1 MNSYFGRLRYNFKEK
16 YMLEA
21 TIRRDGSS
29 VFGEDV
35 RWATFPSV
43 AAGWIFS
50 DEPFIKKFYWLSFGK
65 IRASWGRSGQKF
77 HQSYLAHGLMGP
89 SGQDFLG
96 EEGMMPDRFG
106 GLLNRKLSWEKTDQY
121 DLGLDV
127 SFLDYRIKMTL
138 DYYYRY
144 TKGQLRQVDLPGNLN
159 LMTFQWQECPCRIQR
174 RVGNGING

>member
-50 DEPFIKKFYWLSFGK
+50 DEPFIKKF
-65 IRASWGRSGQKF
+65 
-77 HQSYLAHGLMGP
+77 
-89 SGQDFLG
+89 
-96 EEGMMPDRFG
+96 
-106 GLLNRKLSWEKTDQY
+106 
-121 DLGLDV
+121 
-127 SFLDYRIKMTL
+127 
-138 DYYYRY
+138 
-144 TKGQLRQVDLPGNLN
+144 
-159 LMTFQWQECPCRIQR
+159 
-174 RVGNGING
+174 